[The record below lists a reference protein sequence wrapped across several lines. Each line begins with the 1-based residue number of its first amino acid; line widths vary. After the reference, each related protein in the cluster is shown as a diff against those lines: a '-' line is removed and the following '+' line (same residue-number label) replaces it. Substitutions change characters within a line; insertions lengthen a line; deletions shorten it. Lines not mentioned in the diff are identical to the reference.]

1 MAHEDTM
8 RALALEGFD
17 SPAAVIEVPVPEP
30 GTGEVLVRVLAASV
44 NAYDVVVAMGMMKDY
59 LPYGFPAVIGMDV
72 AGVVERVGEG
82 VDAPAVGDRVFGR
95 MGNKPAIHD
104 GSFGERAT
112 PQAAALAIT
121 PGNVNDEQAGSLGV
135 AGTTAKSAIDAV
147 ELGQGAMVLVVG
159 ATGGVGTFAVQ
170 LAAMEGAHVLASGRP
185 GDEALLT
192 ELGAAEV
199 VDYTRDLGAEIR
211 GRYPNGVDAVLDFV
225 NRDPGAFGTLAGL
238 ARPGGRAI
246 SAVGGAG
253 EATELDGV
261 TVANVGSDAAHL
273 APLAALVAEG
283 KLRAAIQQTYPLAAA
298 AEALQDFTAQHT
310 LGKRVITMP

>member
-1 MAHEDTM
+1 M
-8 RALALEGFD
+8 
-17 SPAAVIEVPVPEP
+17 PEP
-30 GTGEVLVRVLAASV
+30 ATGEVLVRVLAASV

-82 VDAPAVGDRVFGR
+82 VEGLGVGDRVFGR

-121 PGNVNDEQAGSLGV
+121 PGNVNDEQAGCLGV
-135 AGTTAKSAIDAV
+135 AGTTAKSAIHAA
-147 ELGQGAMVLVVG
+147 ELGQGATVLVVG

-170 LAAMEGAHVLASGRP
+170 LAAIDGAHVLASARP

-211 GRYPNGVDAVLDFV
+211 GRHPNGVDAVLDFV
-225 NRDPGAFGTLAGL
+225 NRDPGAFGTLARTRS
-238 ARPGGRAI
+238 ARRPRRLRGRRRRRGNRAQRRDRGERWERRGPSGTPRGARRGG
-246 SAVGGAG
+246 
-253 EATELDGV
+253 
-261 TVANVGSDAAHL
+261 
-273 APLAALVAEG
+273 
-283 KLRAAIQQTYPLAAA
+283 
-298 AEALQDFTAQHT
+298 
-310 LGKRVITMP
+310 